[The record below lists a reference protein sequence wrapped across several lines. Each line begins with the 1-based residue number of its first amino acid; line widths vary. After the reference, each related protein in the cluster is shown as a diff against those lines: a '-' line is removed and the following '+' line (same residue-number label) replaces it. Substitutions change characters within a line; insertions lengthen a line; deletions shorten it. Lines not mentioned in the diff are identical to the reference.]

1 MSKIILGKK
10 YRIKGKSIYF
20 KEKYGTSNPLI
31 EIEDTDRKVFGGSF
45 LMQRGNPACMLF
57 EVRSRVEGVAMLGEV
72 YYGKIKIGENRG
84 SLGELVSE
92 NELEEV

>member
-1 MSKIILGKK
+1 MKIELGKK
-10 YRIKGKSIYF
+10 YRIKGKSKYF

-31 EIEDTDRKVFGGSF
+31 EIEDIDRNIFGGSW
-45 LMQRGNPACMLF
+45 MVQNGNPACMLF
-57 EVRSRVEGVAMLGEV
+57 GIRSGMEGIANIGLV